1 MTTLNI
7 PGNLIRWRFVLLAE
21 AKLASSR
28 VLRLCHVVFTYPSP
42 RPVGGCKGE
51 GILFC
56 VLSPSHL
63 LLHFLPRLPSST
75 PSALF
80 LSSLLSS
87 LPRLPPISYSASFLS
102 SLPLLSPSPL
112 ILCSL
117 STLIL
122 RLPGA
127 RSVIL
132 LTSAL

>member
-56 VLSPSHL
+56 VSQYSSKMYTMLRGINQSKIIETEFQPVLERIREGISL
-63 LLHFLPRLPSST
+63 FLPT
-75 PSALF
+75 
-80 LSSLLSS
+80 
-87 LPRLPPISYSASFLS
+87 
-102 SLPLLSPSPL
+102 
-112 ILCSL
+112 
-117 STLIL
+117 
-122 RLPGA
+122 
-127 RSVIL
+127 
-132 LTSAL
+132 